1 MLKIF
6 GSGRDELRVSRGYR
20 ERRERERERGEG
32 EGERERERERESYLS
47 FVISI
52 VLWILK

>member
-6 GSGRDELRVSRGYR
+6 GNGRDELRVSRGYR
-20 ERRERERERGEG
+20 ERRERERERE
-32 EGERERERERESYLS
+32 ERERERERESYLS
-47 FVISI
+47 FVISF